1 MFDKIL
7 QAVLRFFGKEKHQN
21 HLQKKIMNPLKHL
34 KE

>member
-7 QAVLRFFGKEKHQN
+7 QAVLKFFGKKHQN